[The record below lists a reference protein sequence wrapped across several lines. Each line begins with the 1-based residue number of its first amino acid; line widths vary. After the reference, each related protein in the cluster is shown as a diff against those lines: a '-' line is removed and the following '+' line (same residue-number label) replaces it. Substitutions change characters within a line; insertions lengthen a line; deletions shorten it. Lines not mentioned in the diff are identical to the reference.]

1 MEYAELVTPL
11 VRRESFQQ
19 IGGRIGFRPRVR
31 SSGHPNHQRSRRD
44 RNATLSEGL
53 NERFDVSGL
62 KNYRITV
69 YIQLPRSSS
78 LHREQSVFRAV
89 QACEGNRG
97 NQKATSQHFALV
109 LIMPGRRKRSA
120 RHRACIEKFLG
131 TKCLICF
138 TPQETPSK
146 PLSCC
151 GYRIHE
157 DCLLSCFR
165 FAVGNMRD
173 CCPHCRSPIT
183 PHNHGQPAPRGPNIF
198 CFETVSY
205 PPPPPPPP
213 DWESEFNIFDFL
225 EPDDIEELFLSHPIP
240 PPPPGWVSFRR
251 GRQSE
256 DRRR

>member
-1 MEYAELVTPL
+1 MH
-11 VRRESFQQ
+11 RRIFAVLYFFFLFPHFFQ
-19 IGGRIGFRPRVR
+19 
-31 SSGHPNHQRSRRD
+31 N
-44 RNATLSEGL
+44 
-53 NERFDVSGL
+53 
-62 KNYRITV
+62 
-69 YIQLPRSSS
+69 
-78 LHREQSVFRAV
+78 
-89 QACEGNRG
+89 
-97 NQKATSQHFALV
+97 ATSQHFALV
-109 LIMPGRRKRSA
+109 LNMPGRRKRSA
-120 RHRACIEKFLG
+120 RHRARIEKFLG

-146 PLSCC
+146 PLPCC

-183 PHNHGQPAPRGPNIF
+183 SHNHGQPAPRGPNIF

-205 PPPPPPPP
+205 PPPSPPPP
-213 DWESEFNIFDFL
+213 DWENEFTIFDFL

-240 PPPPGWVSFRR
+240 PPPPGWASFRR
-251 GRQSE
+251 GQQSE

>member
-11 VRRESFQQ
+11 VRRKSFQQ
-19 IGGRIGFRPRVR
+19 IGGPIGFRPRVR
-31 SSGHPNHQRSRRD
+31 SSGHPKHQCSRRD
-44 RNATLSEGL
+44 RTATLSEGL

-62 KNYRITV
+62 KNHQITV

-78 LHREQSVFRAV
+78 LRREQSVFRAV
-89 QACEGNRG
+89 QACEANRG
-97 NQKATSQHFALV
+97 NQKATSKHFACLV

-120 RHRACIEKFLG
+120 RHRARIEKFLG

-138 TPQETPSK
+138 IPQETPSK

-183 PHNHGQPAPRGPNIF
+183 SIITANQLPGGPTYF
-198 CFETVSY
+198 VSR
-205 PPPPPPPP
+205 P
-213 DWESEFNIFDFL
+213 F
-225 EPDDIEELFLSHPIP
+225 PIP
-240 PPPPGWVSFRR
+240 HHPLHLPTGKVNLIFSIFWSRMTLRNYFSVILFHPHFRD
-251 GRQSE
+251 G
-256 DRRR
+256 